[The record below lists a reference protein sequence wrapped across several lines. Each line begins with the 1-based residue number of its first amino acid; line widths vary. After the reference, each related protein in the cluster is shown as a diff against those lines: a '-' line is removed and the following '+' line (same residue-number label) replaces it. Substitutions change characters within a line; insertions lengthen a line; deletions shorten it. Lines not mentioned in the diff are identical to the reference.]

1 MSKAKAELRIRKEKA
16 RHSLRRFETAK
27 KKADRIKK
35 YRQDAYHNACAGY
48 RVRDSRIVCIHKMA
62 TIPEYTKE
70 SIEYDGERYIP
81 TYDEDGNRTGGYFRS
96 VYKTVKTVIPEHIAK
111 VADHW
116 EEIELPEFPR
126 RRSTRYRKY
135 LRKIAT
141 RKVRNAPLT
150 ETYNRGLVKKVF
162 DITWELC

>member
-1 MSKAKAELRIRKEKA
+1 MSKAKAELGIRKEKA

-35 YRQDAYHNACAGY
+35 YRQDAYHNAFAGY
-48 RVRDSRIVCIHKMA
+48 YVWDSRKVCIHKMA

-81 TYDEDGNRTGGYFRS
+81 TYDEEGNRTGGYVRLVF
-96 VYKTVKTVIPEHIAK
+96 KTVKTVIPERIVR

-116 EEIELPEFPR
+116 EELELPEFPR
-126 RRSTRYRKY
+126 RCSASYKKY
-135 LRKIAT
+135 LRKIAA

-162 DITWELC
+162 DIKWEPS

>member
-1 MSKAKAELRIRKEKA
+1 MSKAKAELGIRKEKA

-27 KKADRIKK
+27 QKADRIKK
-35 YRQDAYHNACAGY
+35 YRQDAYHNAFAGY
-48 RVRDSRIVCIHKMA
+48 CVWDSRKVCIHKMA

-70 SIEYDGERYIP
+70 SIEYDCERYIP
-81 TYDEDGNRTGGYFRS
+81 TYDEEGNRTGGYFRS
-96 VYKTVKTVIPEHIAK
+96 VFKTVKTVIPEHIVR

-116 EEIELPEFPR
+116 EELERPEFPR
-126 RRSTRYRKY
+126 RCSTRYKKY
-135 LRKIAT
+135 LRKIAA

-162 DITWELC
+162 DIKWEIS